1 MKPGWSK
8 RSPMQAARQ
17 TDERRRTWKYVGASL
32 FGAGTIPAPVERNY
46 HNCLLVAG

>member
-8 RSPMQAARQ
+8 RSQMLGARQ
-17 TDERRRTWKYVGASL
+17 TDERRRTGKYVGMSP

-46 HNCLLVAG
+46 HNRLLVAG